1 MRLGRERAVNKAA
14 ASSTKGIISTH
25 FSDSLMKLAI
35 LSESTKLGLLL
46 HNEATLHQINA
57 NPNFGLNK
65 K

>member
-35 LSESTKLGLLL
+35 LSGVYLKKHQLG
-46 HNEATLHQINA
+46 AFAPQ
-57 NPNFGLNK
+57 
-65 K
+65 

>member
-1 MRLGRERAVNKAA
+1 
-14 ASSTKGIISTH
+14 
-25 FSDSLMKLAI
+25 MKLAI

-65 K
+65 KQQKTIKINTINTWHKNSILLCKALA